1 MLERSEGEEVPT
13 SGGGRGTREWRAGR
27 GARVLSGLTGQWEDL
42 AFTLRETRSRW
53 RILSRTVM

>member
-13 SGGGRGTREWRAGR
+13 SSGGRGTREWRAGR

-42 AFTLRETRSRW
+42 AFTLRETGSRW